1 MTLPEPLRAE
11 YILPLRW
18 AEDSGLDELVPY
30 LEQLCSWIRV
40 TVVDGSAADL
50 YDCHQARFPVAV
62 RHIRPAPGAGGNG
75 KVTAVLTAVR
85 LSCAERLVIADD
97 DVRYTYEG
105 LTSVLGGLDHA
116 HVVRPQNF
124 FSPLPWHACWDTA
137 RTLINRAFA
146 DDFPGTLAVRRD
158 ALVATGGYNAV
169 LFENLELIRTV
180 TAAGGVEKRMPA
192 LFIARRPPASRHF
205 LEQRI
210 RHAYDGFAQPRRL
223 CAELALVPLLAA
235 VLVQPPRLA
244 VPAILGSAVAAV
256 ALAEVGRRRHR
267 GRCVFPARTVLFAPL
282 WVAERAVCS
291 WIALALRLGG
301 GVPYAGTR
309 LKTAAHSVT
318 ELQVRH
324 GGKIRLAFS
333 PDPSFLAQ
341 PQREYT

>member
-1 MTLPEPLRAE
+1 
-11 YILPLRW
+11 
-18 AEDSGLDELVPY
+18 
-30 LEQLCSWIRV
+30 
-40 TVVDGSAADL
+40 
-50 YDCHQARFPVAV
+50 
-62 RHIRPAPGAGGNG
+62 
-75 KVTAVLTAVR
+75 
-85 LSCAERLVIADD
+85 
-97 DVRYTYEG
+97 
-105 LTSVLGGLDHA
+105 
-116 HVVRPQNF
+116 
-124 FSPLPWHACWDTA
+124 
-137 RTLINRAFA
+137 
-146 DDFPGTLAVRRD
+146 
-158 ALVATGGYNAV
+158 
-169 LFENLELIRTV
+169 
-180 TAAGGVEKRMPA
+180 MPA